1 MKKKH
6 HIDFQILTLD
16 MVNFQL
22 KSQIVKRIMLIK
34 SKLYELLSPKT
45 KSSNQY
51 LPFYLLLFGNYIN
64 FPSGLLYTSD
74 QRLEIMASRTSFL
87 FTIFLAFPLLI
98 THLSARPRA
107 KAANHDLLNTVCST
121 TQNPLFCLKASFDD
135 VKMLRDRQKITC
147 IFKIQNATRLRMVY
161 TDNSSLLTLSKT

>member
-51 LPFYLLLFGNYIN
+51 LPFY
-64 FPSGLLYTSD
+64 
-74 QRLEIMASRTSFL
+74 
-87 FTIFLAFPLLI
+87 
-98 THLSARPRA
+98 
-107 KAANHDLLNTVCST
+107 
-121 TQNPLFCLKASFDD
+121 
-135 VKMLRDRQKITC
+135 
-147 IFKIQNATRLRMVY
+147 
-161 TDNSSLLTLSKT
+161 